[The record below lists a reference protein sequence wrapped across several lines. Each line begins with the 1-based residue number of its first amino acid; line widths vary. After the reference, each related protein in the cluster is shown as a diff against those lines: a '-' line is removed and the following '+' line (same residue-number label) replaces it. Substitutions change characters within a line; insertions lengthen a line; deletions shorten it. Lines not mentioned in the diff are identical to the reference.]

1 MTTNPDPV
9 HAALVDGSKCLQS
22 AADSI
27 KYGHVGIARL
37 EAWAAIDYIQKAF
50 PEMVIVEE

>member
-9 HAALVDGSKCLQS
+9 HAALIDGSKCLQS

-27 KYGHVGIARL
+27 KYGHVGVARL

-50 PEMVIVEE
+50 PEMVIVED